1 MIIGTGIDIIEIERV
16 ERAASKQGFV
26 NRVLTKIEKEYWE
39 SKGCAVQTLA
49 GLFAA
54 KEAVSKA
61 FGTGIGPIELK
72 DIEVLHSEEGAP
84 YVLLRGAAAELLEK
98 KAAANVFLSI
108 SHSRYYAVAQAILEA
123 KE

>member
-1 MIIGTGIDIIEIERV
+1 MILGSGVDIIEIERI

-26 NRVLTKIEKEYWE
+26 NKLLTQNEKEYWE

-61 FGTGIGPIELK
+61 LGTGFGKTGLK
-72 DIEVLHSEEGAP
+72 DIEIQHSKNGTPYAALHGEAAIQAKSMGA
-84 YVLLRGAAAELLEK
+84 EK
-98 KAAANVFLSI
+98 IFVSI
-108 SHSRYYAVAQAILEA
+108 SHCKLYAIAQAVAEGN
-123 KE
+123 E